1 MDPQLIIKALKL
13 LKEKPALRKVAIVL
27 IGLVMIIPLLLVMV
41 MNSLI
46 GDLSSL
52 MAFQKMAEDKYKQ
65 QGGAPEI
72 EVPREF
78 IQQYY
83 IPASL
88 QFGVPWS
95 ILAGIHGAQ
104 TKFAPSGGLIYN
116 DAFDLPDE
124 FWDQYKMSKRDYEWH
139 QIPHTKEEKENHDH
153 YKPNRD
159 DLGDIVWTVARYF
172 ESTTEWGKQDEVR
185 PKIKAITGF
194 NDKTDQAIGLAWAYN
209 LQYGASSTMLSLEP
223 SDLARSLIPPGYIEL
238 YKRVEEAYQV
248 PWNIIAAIH
257 YVETRFGTYVNPI
270 TGKLMI
276 SETGAQGHFQC
287 KPGQGSCG
295 SFDVETAAMGMGQFI
310 YDHGFPPTEEG
321 EGGGDEE
328 EEKKPDVEYALA
340 FLKQTPNYYSII
352 KAQAGLFAVEAPNMS
367 IDGYVIPVK
376 NFSLSSKFGPRSSPC
391 SGCSSYH
398 KGIDMAAPLNT
409 TIYSY
414 AAGKVV
420 YAGRANGY
428 GTLITIDHGNGFQT
442 RYGHSRRLYVS
453 AGQEIPAGYPIA
465 AMGAEGNVTGSHLHF
480 EVMINGKQ
488 VDPLP
493 YVTR

>member
-124 FWDQYKMSKRDYEWH
+124 IWKQYKFSKRDFDWH
-139 QIPHTKEEKENHDH
+139 HEPHSKKELEDH
-153 YKPNRD
+153 EHFEPNRGDLD
-159 DLGDIVWTVARYF
+159 DVVWTVARYF
-172 ESTTEWGKQDEVR
+172 ESTTEWGKQAEVR

-209 LQYGASSTMLSLEP
+209 LQYGASSSMLSLEP
-223 SDLARSLIPPGYIEL
+223 SDLALSIIPSNYIEI
-238 YKRVEEAYQV
+238 YKKVEEMFDV
-248 PWNIIAAIH
+248 PWNYIAAIH
-257 YVETRFGTYVNPI
+257 YVESRFGTYVNPI
-270 TGKLMI
+270 TGKLMV
-276 SETGAQGHFQC
+276 SDTGEMGHYQC
-287 KPGQGSCG
+287 KPSQGSCG
-295 SFDVETAAMGMGQFI
+295 SFDVEAASMGMGQFI
-310 YDHGFPPTEEG
+310 YDHGFPPVEEG
-321 EGGGDEE
+321 EEPPE
-328 EEKKPDVEYALA
+328 KPDVGYALN
-340 FLKQTPNYYSII
+340 FFKHTPNYVSII
-352 KAQAGLFAVEAPNMS
+352 QAQAAMFAVEAPNMS
-367 IDGYVIPVK
+367 IDGYAIPVK
-376 NFSLSSKFGPRSSPC
+376 SFSLSSTFGPRSSPC

-428 GTLITIDHGNGFQT
+428 GTLITIDHGNGCQT

-480 EVMINGKQ
+480 EVMINGKH

-493 YVTR
+493 YITR